1 MFDLSKRQIRGEQ
14 SFLRVAARAIL
25 ACTFALG
32 AAFAGAVW
40 ALQPNAPGKL
50 PDEQLFGYL
59 GKDPLPPGTIPW
71 QVLRQVKLV
80 ETKAGKGSNGTKDA
94 KDSGAQ
100 LLPEFGPQIQELDKQ
115 EVKLYGFVLPLST
128 GTKQKHFLISPL
140 PSHCPYCVSQGPDSI
155 VEVLAKDAVEY
166 NQWEPIVVSGK
177 LELVNDQYLFYR
189 LTNAQT
195 VKF

>member
-1 MFDLSKRQIRGEQ
+1 MMLKMIKLKKFAVLLLG
-14 SFLRVAARAIL
+14 LLL
-25 ACTFALG
+25 AG
-32 AAFAGAVW
+32 SVW

-80 ETKAGKGSNGTKDA
+80 ETKAAKGA
-94 KDSGAQ
+94 KNNAPQ
-100 LLPEFGPQIQELDKQ
+100 MLPEFGPQIQELDKQ
-115 EVKLYGFVLPLST
+115 QVKLYGFVLPLST

-155 VEVLAKDAVEY
+155 VEVLAKDGVEY

-189 LTNAQT
+189 LTNAET